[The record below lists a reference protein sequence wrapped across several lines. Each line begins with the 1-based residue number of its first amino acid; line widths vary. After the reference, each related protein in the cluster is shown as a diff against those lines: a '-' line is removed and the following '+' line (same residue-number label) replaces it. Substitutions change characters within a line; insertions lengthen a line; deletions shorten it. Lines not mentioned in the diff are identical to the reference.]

1 MKIFY
6 ILLAIG
12 FAIFL
17 IIKFPHATINPG
29 ELVES
34 HQKLNNECLSCHK
47 PFGGIASEKCISCH
61 SLKDIGK
68 NNLGKDTKPLFHQHL
83 SNQKCSSCHSEH
95 QGLIPEH
102 RIGGFKHELLSPT
115 IVNNCISCHKKPKD
129 NFHKAINDN
138 CNKCHSTSKW
148 MPSSFDHS
156 AYFILDQNH
165 QTTCIT
171 CHSNKNY
178 SSFTCYGC
186 HEHTERKII
195 AEHSEEG
202 IYNISNCTSCHKSG
216 NENDIK
222 SNYKRQNDKEQ
233 KSKDKKEKDDD

>member
-1 MKIFY
+1 MKNLY

-12 FAIFL
+12 LVIFL

-29 ELVES
+29 ELAES

-47 PFGGIASEKCISCH
+47 PFGGISSEKCISCH

-68 NNLGKDTKPLFHQHL
+68 NNLEKDTKPLFHQHL

-115 IVNNCISCHKKPKD
+115 IVNNCINCHKKPKD

-148 MPSSFDHS
+148 MPSTFDHS

-171 CHSNKNY
+171 CHSNNNY

-186 HEHTERKII
+186 HEHTERNII
-195 AEHSEEG
+195 AEHREEG
-202 IYNISNCTSCHKSG
+202 INNISNCTSCHKSG

-222 SNYKRQNDKEQ
+222 SNYKRQNDKER